1 MRMFYVIENN
11 AGGIEMFVATEDGS
25 LFEGWFAD
33 YELSPER
40 LKYDISELLNESD
53 NINMWDGNIVNEE
66 FDCDPEYATSEI
78 NEILGDEI
86 NNTIIV
92 EGDPDTGG
100 LILYP
105 DVMSDYAKEIFG
117 LEVE

>member
-1 MRMFYVIENN
+1 MRKFYIIENN
-11 AGGIEMFVATEDGS
+11 AGGIEMFVATEDGN
-25 LFEGWFAD
+25 LFEGWFTD
-33 YELSPER
+33 YELNPGS
-40 LKYDISELLNESD
+40 LKFDIAELINGSD

-66 FDCDPEYATSEI
+66 FDCEPEYATAEI
-78 NEILGDEI
+78 NEILSDTI
-86 NNTIIV
+86 NNTVIV

-105 DVMSDYAKEIFG
+105 DIMSNYAKEIFG